1 MLHIYTIL
9 LWLLQTETGI
19 VDEVVHENW
28 LSCLLYPD
36 RTTLLV
42 LGTAPATVDDG
53 VVIGGH
59 LRERNHLAIA
69 SIRKLEGV
77 GAGVVDD
84 VVGVSSLNV
93 SIPGFST
100 VITDADETEI
110 ASQLSEE
117 TPETTEEETT
127 VESTIAAALAAEA
140 PAPVAPAAEEPTPE
154 PIVVEEPTP
163 EPTVVEA
170 PTPEPTVAEE
180 PTTPEPTVV
189 EAPTVEEPTIEE
201 AETTDEEETILSVEE
216 TEETEA
222 ETEWKSTF

>member
-19 VDEVVHENW
+19 VDEVVHEDW

-84 VVGVSSLNV
+84 VVGYIELATRLHVDGLTTIGCISAIGKDIVDNHAVTTGKVSLV
-93 SIPGFST
+93 
-100 VITDADETEI
+100 VVVVM
-110 ASQLSEE
+110 EE
-117 TPETTEEETT
+117 TVGHHKLAVHITE
-127 VESTIAAALAAEA
+127 VEGWHTAIDGGLEKLVLERS
-140 PAPVAPAAEEPTPE
+140 
-154 PIVVEEPTP
+154 
-163 EPTVVEA
+163 
-170 PTPEPTVAEE
+170 
-180 PTTPEPTVV
+180 
-189 EAPTVEEPTIEE
+189 
-201 AETTDEEETILSVEE
+201 
-216 TEETEA
+216 
-222 ETEWKSTF
+222 